1 MAPAPPGSQI
11 APLPSNLPFRLVS
24 KTIGQGAYASV
35 RKAVPHNAPKPVIAI
50 KFINKDHAFK
60 QGRLTPKQIK
70 MEILLHQH
78 LGKHLNIIHCLG
90 SGEDALWTWIAM
102 ELAEG
107 GDLFDKIEADEGVGE
122 DIAHFYFS
130 QLISAVGYM
139 HSKGVAHRDIKP
151 ENVLLSAEG
160 DLKLS
165 DFGLAALFKKDGQL
179 RLCNTVCG
187 SPPYIAPEIVSGRRS
202 KRADVLDVGY
212 AANICDV
219 WSCGVVLFV
228 LLVGNTPWDE
238 PTMRSE
244 EFKEYVQTGGHTSDE
259 LWQQLPSEIVSLLRG
274 MLKIDPATR
283 FTLDEVRTHP
293 WFTRKNAYLSSSGRN
308 ANPVGLAT
316 QMLSQLR
323 IDFSRPP
330 TQSQRG
336 FSQEEDAMDIDS
348 DPRRSSAINLL
359 SSTQPETP
367 VAETPFDWERPP
379 RLASHDGISASQPNQ
394 QPVYRTQTI
403 ASTPLMSQLPSS
415 TQDMLSQDPSMTQFS
430 QTPGVPLT
438 FTQAARKFAD
448 VLPSYSMA
456 RFISPHALS
465 FLIPLL
471 LEALHR
477 LGVPAPPFTE
487 QQIEEAEMTGSVS
500 IRVKMADGRRQ
511 GLNGHVVIEKAV
523 YDGVGYN
530 EVRFVKASGD
540 PLEWR
545 RFFKNVVLC
554 VGDVVLRPS

>member
-11 APLPSNLPFRLVS
+11 APLPSDLPFRLVS

-50 KFINKDHAFK
+50 KFINKEHAFK
-60 QGRLTPKQIK
+60 QGRLSPKQIK

-78 LGKHLNIIHCLG
+78 LGKHHNIIHCLG
-90 SGEDALWTWIAM
+90 SGEDPLWTWIAM

-130 QLISAVGYM
+130 QLISALGYM

-244 EFKEYVQTGGHTSDE
+244 EFKEYVETGGHTTDE
-259 LWQQLPSEIVSLLRG
+259 LWQQLPTEIVSLLRG
-274 MLKIDPATR
+274 MLRLDPQTR

-293 WFTRKNAYLSSSGRN
+293 WFTRKNPYLTPSGRN

-323 IDFSRPP
+323 IDFTRAPI
-330 TQSQRG
+330 QSQRG
-336 FSQEEDAMDIDS
+336 FSQEDAMDVDY

-379 RLASHDGISASQPNQ
+379 RLASHDGISASQPTQ
-394 QPVYRTQTI
+394 QQYQPQVI
-403 ASTPLMSQLPSS
+403 ASTPMMSQLPSS

-465 FLIPLL
+465 LLVPLL

-477 LGVPAPPFTE
+477 LGVPAPSFTE
-487 QQIEEAEMTGSVS
+487 EQIVDAEHSGSVS

-511 GLNGHVVIEKAV
+511 GLNGHIVIEKAV

-545 RFFKNVVLC
+545 RFFKNIVLC
-554 VGDVVLRPS
+554 VGDVVLRPG

>member
-1 MAPAPPGSQI
+1 MAAAPPGSQV

-24 KTIGQGAYASV
+24 KTIGQGAYASI
-35 RKAVPHNAPKPVIAI
+35 RKAVPVNAPKPIIAI
-50 KFINKDHAFK
+50 KFINKEHAFK

-70 MEILLHQH
+70 TEIILHQH
-78 LGKHLNIIHCLG
+78 LGKHTNIIHLLG

-122 DIAHFYFS
+122 DIAHLYFS
-130 QLISAVGYM
+130 QLVSAVSYM

-238 PTMRSE
+238 PTPRSE
-244 EFKEYVQTGGHTSDE
+244 EYKEYAETGGHTTDE
-259 LWQQLPSEIVSLLRG
+259 LWQKLPSDIVSLLRG
-274 MLKIDPATR
+274 MLKIDPAER
-283 FTLDEVRTHP
+283 FTLDEVRRHP
-293 WFTRKNAYLSSSGRN
+293 WFTRTNPYLTPSGHN
-308 ANPVGLAT
+308 ANPIGLAT

-323 IDFSRPP
+323 IDFTRIP

-336 FSQEEDAMDIDS
+336 FSQDDAMDIDS
-348 DPRRSSAINLL
+348 DPRRSSAITLL

-379 RLASHDGISASQPNQ
+379 RLASHDGISASQPTDNIQ
-394 QPVYRTQTI
+394 RRTQHVS
-403 ASTPLMSQLPSS
+403 STPLMSQLPSS

-465 FLIPLL
+465 LLVPLL

-477 LGVPAPPFTE
+477 LGVPAPSFTE
-487 QQIEEAEMTGSVS
+487 DQIVEAEESGSVS
-500 IRVKMADGRRQ
+500 LRVKMADGRRQ
-511 GLNGHVVIEKAV
+511 GLNGHIVIEQAV
-523 YDGVGYN
+523 YDGQGYN

-545 RFFKNVVLC
+545 RFFKNIVLC
-554 VGDVVLRPS
+554 VGDVVLRPG

>member
-1 MAPAPPGSQI
+1 MLRGSSHPIPHHLDTTLTAAPRI
-11 APLPSNLPFRLVS
+11 
-24 KTIGQGAYASV
+24 
-35 RKAVPHNAPKPVIAI
+35 RKAVPPNAPKPVIAI
-50 KFINKDHAFK
+50 KFINKEHAFK
-60 QGRLTPKQIK
+60 QGRLTPKQLQTEVI
-70 MEILLHQH
+70 LHQH
-78 LGKHLNIIHCLG
+78 LGKHANIIYMLG

-107 GDLFDKIEADEGVGE
+107 GDLFDKIEADKGVGE
-122 DIAHFYFS
+122 DIAHLYFT
-130 QLISAVGYM
+130 QLISAVSYM

-165 DFGLAALFKKDGQL
+165 DFGLAALFKKDGNL

-202 KRADVLDVGY
+202 RRADLLDVGY

-219 WSCGVVLFV
+219 WSCGIVLFV

-238 PTMRSE
+238 PTLGSD
-244 EFKEYVQTGGHTSDE
+244 EFKEYVETEGHTTDE
-259 LWQQLPSEIVSLLRG
+259 LWQNLPPEIVSLLRG
-274 MLKIDPATR
+274 MLKVDPAER
-283 FTLDEVRTHP
+283 FTLDEVRRHP
-293 WFTRKNAYLSSSGRN
+293 WTTRMNPYLAPSGHN
-308 ANPVGLAT
+308 TNPIGLAT

-323 IDFSRPP
+323 IDFTRVP

-336 FSQEEDAMDIDS
+336 LSQENTMDVDS
-348 DPRRSSAINLL
+348 GPRRSSAITLL

-367 VAETPFDWERPP
+367 SADTPFDWERPP
-379 RLASHDGISASQPNQ
+379 RLASHDGISASQPVGNVQ
-394 QPVYRTQTI
+394 RQTQYVS
-403 ASTPLMSQLPSS
+403 STPLMSQLPSS

-438 FTQAARKFAD
+438 FTQAARRFAD

-465 FLIPLL
+465 LLVPLL

-477 LGVPAPPFTE
+477 LGVPAPSFTE
-487 QQIEEAEMTGSVS
+487 GQLAEAENNGSVS
-500 IRVKMADGRRQ
+500 VRVKMADGRRQ
-511 GLNGHVVIEKAV
+511 GLNGHVVIENAV
-523 YDGVGYN
+523 YDGVSYN

-554 VGDVVLRPS
+554 VGDVVLRPG

>member
-1 MAPAPPGSQI
+1 
-11 APLPSNLPFRLVS
+11 
-24 KTIGQGAYASV
+24 
-35 RKAVPHNAPKPVIAI
+35 
-50 KFINKDHAFK
+50 
-60 QGRLTPKQIK
+60 
-70 MEILLHQH
+70 
-78 LGKHLNIIHCLG
+78 
-90 SGEDALWTWIAM
+90 M

-122 DIAHFYFS
+122 DIAHLYFS
-130 QLISAVGYM
+130 QLVSAVGYM

-179 RLCNTVCG
+179 RTCNTVCG

-212 AANICDV
+212 HPNICDI

-238 PTMRSE
+238 PTLRSE
-244 EFKEYVQTGGHTSDE
+244 EFKEYAENDGHTTDE
-259 LWQQLPSEIVSLLRG
+259 LWQLLPLELISLLRG
-274 MLKIDPATR
+274 MLKIDPAER

-293 WFTRKNAYLSSSGRN
+293 WFTRRNPYLTPSGRN

-323 IDFSRPP
+323 IDFTRAP
-330 TQSQRG
+330 TQIQRG
-336 FSQEEDAMDIDS
+336 FSQEDSMDIDS

-379 RLASHDGISASQPNQ
+379 RLASHDGISASQPAADAQ
-394 QPVYRTQTI
+394 QPIYRPQHIT
-403 ASTPLMSQLPSS
+403 STPMISQLPSS

-465 FLIPLL
+465 LLIPLL

-477 LGVPAPPFTE
+477 LGVPTPSFTE
-487 QQIEEAEMTGSVS
+487 EQIADAETSGSAS

-523 YDGVGYN
+523 YDGMAYN

>member
-1 MAPAPPGSQI
+1 
-11 APLPSNLPFRLVS
+11 
-24 KTIGQGAYASV
+24 
-35 RKAVPHNAPKPVIAI
+35 
-50 KFINKDHAFK
+50 
-60 QGRLTPKQIK
+60 
-70 MEILLHQH
+70 MEIKLHSH
-78 LGKHLNIIHCLG
+78 LKKHPNIIHCLG
-90 SGEDALWTWIAM
+90 SGEDPLWTWIAM

-122 DIAHFYFS
+122 DIAHFYFA

-139 HSKGVAHRDIKP
+139 HSMGIAHRDIKP

-165 DFGLAALFKKDGQL
+165 DFGLAALYKKDGKL

-202 KRADVLDVGY
+202 KRADVLDEGY
-212 AANICDV
+212 LANICDI

-244 EFKEYVQTGGHTSDE
+244 EFKEYVETGGHTTDE
-259 LWQQLPSEIVSLLRG
+259 LWQQLPADIVSLLRG
-274 MLKIDPATR
+274 MLKLDCNER
-283 FTLDEVRTHP
+283 FTLDEIRTHP
-293 WFTRKNAYLSSSGRN
+293 WFTRKNPYLSSSGRN
-308 ANPVGLAT
+308 VNPVGLAT

-323 IDFSRPP
+323 IDFTKGPS
-330 TQSQRG
+330 QSQRG
-336 FSQEEDAMDIDS
+336 FSQDADAMDIDS

-367 VAETPFDWERPP
+367 VAESAFDWERPP
-379 RLASHDGISASQPNQ
+379 RLASHDGISASQPANGRQ
-394 QPVYRTQTI
+394 QPGYRTQNI
-403 ASTPLMSQLPSS
+403 ASTPYMSQLPSS

-430 QTPGVPLT
+430 QNPSIPMTL
-438 FTQAARKFAD
+438 TQAARKFAD
-448 VLPSYSMA
+448 VMPSHSLA
-456 RFISPHALS
+456 RFISPRSMTLI
-465 FLIPLL
+465 IPLL

-477 LGVPAPPFTE
+477 LGVPAPSFTE
-487 QQIEEAEMTGSVS
+487 DSIAACEHQGSAS

-511 GLNGHVVIEKAV
+511 GLNGHILVEKAV
-523 YDGVGYN
+523 YDGMEYT

-545 RFFKNVVLC
+545 RFFKNVVVC
-554 VGDVVLRPS
+554 VGDVVLRPD